1 MMEARV
7 KRILVATDLSA
18 RSHRALR
25 RAGWLAEEAGSELV
39 LLHVVDDRQAQ
50 RLIDIDVAESR
61 KIVDTWITS
70 RAVPQAVR
78 CRSVISAGK
87 PHMGIIEAA
96 KGIDADLIVM
106 GSHRKRFR
114 DLFLGTTVER
124 VIREASVPVLMVNTD
139 EPYETIMIAA
149 DLSAASAEAVT
160 SAARLGF
167 LSMGQVAVV
176 HAFDAVAKS
185 KLALAQAPKDRVS
198 MYVKEEQQ
206 KALAKLKDFMR
217 SVPQAPTGWTPY
229 VEEGEAPYVI
239 GTAVERMSPGLL
251 ILGTKGRTG
260 AAKFLLGSVTE
271 ELLGSTT
278 VDVLA
283 VPRRSQQRR
292 DTVTRLPKPIWGTR
306 LRTHKGFPNHLG
318 RDSNSAKEDGSW
330 PATTS
335 LTSSGV

>member
-185 KLALAQAPKDRVS
+185 KLALAQAPKD
-198 MYVKEEQQ
+198 
-206 KALAKLKDFMR
+206 
-217 SVPQAPTGWTPY
+217 
-229 VEEGEAPYVI
+229 
-239 GTAVERMSPGLL
+239 
-251 ILGTKGRTG
+251 
-260 AAKFLLGSVTE
+260 GS
-271 ELLGSTT
+271 LCM
-278 VDVLA
+278 
-283 VPRRSQQRR
+283 
-292 DTVTRLPKPIWGTR
+292 
-306 LRTHKGFPNHLG
+306 
-318 RDSNSAKEDGSW
+318 
-330 PATTS
+330 
-335 LTSSGV
+335 